1 MPPVRR
7 LTAILAADVAGY
19 SRLMGADEEGT
30 HERLKAHLGE
40 LVEPKISQH
49 RGRTVKNTGDGLLAE
64 FVSVVDAV
72 RCAVEIQRGMAERE
86 PEVPEQQRI
95 GFRIGINLGD
105 VIVDEHD
112 IFGDGVN
119 VAARLEALAEPGGIC
134 VSRVVHD
141 QVRDKL
147 DFAFEDMGE
156 QQVKNIARPVRVYVL
171 RPGAGAEPPASRVP
185 IVLPRRRRGAI
196 AALAGVA
203 SVALVIAVV
212 AWWGWPATRT
222 ASTPPAAV
230 AAATT
235 SIVQPLV
242 APRLSIV
249 VLPFANLSNDPDQE
263 YFADGITDDL
273 TTDLSR
279 ISDTF
284 VIARDTAFNYK
295 GKAIDVKQM
304 GHELGVRYILEGS
317 VRRAGDQVQL
327 NVELIDAENGAHV
340 WADRFETDR
349 ANLTKAQ
356 NEITGRLART
366 LHLEL
371 LEAATFRVEQDN
383 AGTPDARDLVMRGW
397 AWFYRT
403 ASVANREEARRA
415 FELALQI
422 DPGSVGARVGIASTL
437 VSNLLEGWS
446 NFVQEDQTRAE
457 KLLLEVFERD
467 ANNPVAHWAM
477 GMLRRVQN
485 RLAEARIEFETATA
499 LDRNSRSFAQL
510 GFVLMYLG
518 QPEAAIPNIQKAI
531 RLSPHDPN
539 IYASYGGLGI
549 CELFLGHIDEAID
562 LLRKARAAN
571 PRIYSAHLFLAG
583 ALGLKGD
590 LDDARLALSEAI
602 KLKPDVTSLAR
613 WHAYRPW
620 ETNPQY
626 WALRE
631 KTLNVGLRRAGFPDE

>member
-1 MPPVRR
+1 
-7 LTAILAADVAGY
+7 
-19 SRLMGADEEGT
+19 
-30 HERLKAHLGE
+30 
-40 LVEPKISQH
+40 
-49 RGRTVKNTGDGLLAE
+49 
-64 FVSVVDAV
+64 
-72 RCAVEIQRGMAERE
+72 
-86 PEVPEQQRI
+86 
-95 GFRIGINLGD
+95 
-105 VIVDEHD
+105 
-112 IFGDGVN
+112 
-119 VAARLEALAEPGGIC
+119 
-134 VSRVVHD
+134 
-141 QVRDKL
+141 
-147 DFAFEDMGE
+147 
-156 QQVKNIARPVRVYVL
+156 
-171 RPGAGAEPPASRVP
+171 
-185 IVLPRRRRGAI
+185 
-196 AALAGVA
+196 
-203 SVALVIAVV
+203 
-212 AWWGWPATRT
+212 
-222 ASTPPAAV
+222 
-230 AAATT
+230 
-235 SIVQPLV
+235 VQPLV